1 MLINSRLGCGTR
13 GSEYPLPATITIT
26 PPVLPLCFANALL
39 TLYAVVV
46 VVVTIV
52 VPHPHPHDHPH
63 PHPHH
68 HPHRDVQVNSP
79 GEDCKLHLLPFC
91 LAAGSLTLFMS
102 VGNNFISPTESP
114 DDVGLLVQVLA
125 IIAGCTVKEAIADGR

>member
-1 MLINSRLGCGTR
+1 MFINSRLGCGTR
-13 GSEYPLPATITIT
+13 GSEYPAAPATITIT

-52 VPHPHPHDHPH
+52 VPHPHPHYHPH
-63 PHPHH
+63 PHP

-102 VGNNFISPTESP
+102 VGNNFISPTESL

>member
-1 MLINSRLGCGTR
+1 MFINFRLGCGTR
-13 GSEYPLPATITIT
+13 GSEYPAAPATITIT

-52 VPHPHPHDHPH
+52 VLHPH
-63 PHPHH
+63 PHPHP

-102 VGNNFISPTESP
+102 VGNNFISPTESLN
-114 DDVGLLVQVLA
+114 DVGLLVQVLA